1 MVLCL
6 VMSFE
11 DLVVEIEGRFL
22 VSLVEDERVG
32 EGENVGG
39 KGC

>member
-1 MVLCL
+1 
-6 VMSFE
+6 MSFE
-11 DLVVEIEGRFL
+11 DLVVEIEGGFL
-22 VSLVEDERVG
+22 VSLVEDERIG